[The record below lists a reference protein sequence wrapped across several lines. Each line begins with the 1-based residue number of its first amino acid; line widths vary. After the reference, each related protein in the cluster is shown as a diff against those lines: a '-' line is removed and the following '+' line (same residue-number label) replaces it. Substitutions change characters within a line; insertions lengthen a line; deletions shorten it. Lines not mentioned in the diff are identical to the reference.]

1 MDKLRVVHLTTSF
14 GCGGLERVIA
24 NVVNYTPD
32 EDVEHIIISLSDDLS
47 FGYAVPDTIKLY
59 TLNKKPGHDWG
70 AHLRLAKILRK
81 LKPQV
86 MHTYNF
92 GTIEYHMIAMLCSV
106 KNRIHADHG
115 LGGDSRNG
123 DNKKRNVLRRFFA
136 LFVNHYIVV
145 SDDLKKWV
153 INTIKVPAKKVHF
166 VFNGVPVQD
175 ERALLPRTKN
185 KLNILI
191 VARLNAIKNHRRMID
206 ALIMAS
212 KKQPE
217 LSLHC
222 DIVGD
227 GDERDFL
234 HNYVRDNNAENLVT
248 FHGHQENVDSFLES
262 TDLFAI
268 SSDYEAM
275 PMTVLEAMAH
285 SRPVICPRV
294 GGVADFINEDDVF
307 LIKGKCTESLS
318 NAILHVANMNE
329 SDYEQKVRHAY
340 LKVLKLYSAETMAEE
355 YLKFYRNF

>member
-1 MDKLRVVHLTTSF
+1 MDKLRIVHLTTSF

-24 NVVNYTPD
+24 NVVNYTKD
-32 EDVEHIIISLSDDLS
+32 ENVEHVIISLSDDLS
-47 FGYAVPDTIKLY
+47 FSYAVPDNIQLY
-59 TLNKKPGHDWG
+59 TLNKKAGHDWG
-70 AHLRLAKILRK
+70 AHLRLAKILRN

-92 GTIEYHMIAMLCSV
+92 GTIEYHVSALLCGV

-136 LFVNHYIVV
+136 MFVNHYIVV
-145 SDDLKKWV
+145 SEDLKKWV

-166 VFNGVPVQD
+166 VFNGVPIPVQ
-175 ERALLPRTKN
+175 RTLLPRTKN
-185 KLNILI
+185 KLNILM

-212 KKQPE
+212 EKQPE

-222 DIVGD
+222 NIVGD
-227 GDERDFL
+227 GAERNFL
-234 HNYVRDNNAENLVT
+234 HNYVRDHKAEALVT
-248 FHGHQENVDSFLES
+248 FHGHQEDVGSFLES

-294 GGVADFINEDDVF
+294 GGVADFINKDDVF

-318 NAILHVANMNE
+318 NAILYVANMNE
-329 SDYEQKVRHAY
+329 KDYEQKVQCAY
-340 LKVLKLYSAETMAEE
+340 LKVLKLYSAERMAEE
-355 YLKFYRNF
+355 YLKFYRDI